1 MASSYAGLQ
10 ERERASRSVVSA
22 DQHAELLEKIHQLNL
37 LRESN
42 STLRLDSESNLKA
55 AQDLQAQLRA
65 ARQELD
71 PLKERLRI
79 LEAEIETRQ
88 GLVHRLEEDNKRLKD
103 RTEQILS
110 KV

>member
-1 MASSYAGLQ
+1 MASSYTGLQ
-10 ERERASRSVVSA
+10 ERERASWSVVSA

-71 PLKERLRI
+71 PLKE
-79 LEAEIETRQ
+79 
-88 GLVHRLEEDNKRLKD
+88 
-103 RTEQILS
+103 
-110 KV
+110 

>member
-1 MASSYAGLQ
+1 MASSYTGLQ

-42 STLRLDSESNLKA
+42 STLCLDSESNLKA

-71 PLKERLRI
+71 PLKE
-79 LEAEIETRQ
+79 
-88 GLVHRLEEDNKRLKD
+88 
-103 RTEQILS
+103 
-110 KV
+110 

>member
-1 MASSYAGLQ
+1 MTSSYAGLQ
-10 ERERASRSVVSA
+10 GCERASRSVVSA
-22 DQHAELLEKIHQLNL
+22 DQHADLLEKIKIHQLNL

-65 ARQELD
+65 AHQELD

-79 LEAEIETRQ
+79 LEAEIETPK
-88 GLVHRLEEDNKRLKD
+88 GLYTGWRR
-103 RTEQILS
+103 RTKQMLS